1 MSKTIQKLRGIII
14 VLIVLCSLTLSA
26 AQEKLIFTVTLI
38 RHGDR
43 TPVYA
48 IETSPHE
55 WKIGLG
61 ELTAH
66 GMNQEFKLGSELRKR
81 YIEQSGLLSP
91 QYINNSIYV
100 RSTDFNRTINS
111 AQSLLAGLY
120 PLGFGPIYNNIT
132 PALPAAQQPIPIR
145 TLPKDQD
152 NLLLAKDNYIKQFR
166 AMGEQ
171 YVFTSNS
178 WNEAN
183 KKYETNFNRWSNIF
197 GENIK
202 NLRDLIPIGDNLNVR
217 MLNNISLP
225 KGISKTEA
233 EEIIKISNWAM
244 AQEFKP
250 RNISYFLAKEFLEK
264 LITDLE
270 KAIEDK
276 QPYKYILYSA
286 HDSTILPVMSAIGL
300 PLEYTP
306 PYASNI
312 SFELY
317 NSNNDYFVNMRFN
330 GKDLYF
336 PNTEQQ
342 MCTFEKFKKEV
353 FPENIKTPS
362 VTDKKEN
369 KSQEQTP
376 HSDNEENNK
385 KIAKKATPKNMGEI
399 YHIDPT
405 RNKGELYELNKPN
418 EKKAQVYQNTF

>member
-1 MSKTIQKLRGIII
+1 MSKTIQTFRTVII
-14 VLIVLCSLTLSA
+14 VLIVLCPLTLSA
-26 AQEKLIFTVTLI
+26 VQEKLVFAVTLI

-48 IETSPHE
+48 IQTSPHKWE
-55 WKIGLG
+55 IGLG
-61 ELTAH
+61 ELTPH
-66 GMNQEFKLGSELRKR
+66 GMNQEFKLGTELRKR
-81 YIEQSGLLSP
+81 YVEQFKLLSSH
-91 QYINNSIYV
+91 YINNSIYV
-100 RSTDFNRTINS
+100 RSTDFNRTIIS

-120 PLGFGPIYNNIT
+120 PLGFGPIYNSIT

-171 YVFTSNS
+171 YVFTSQT
-178 WNEAN
+178 WKEAN
-183 KKYETNFNRWSNIF
+183 KKYEENFNRWSNIF

-217 MLNNISLP
+217 MLNNIPLP
-225 KGISKTEA
+225 KGISQTEA
-233 EEIIKISNWAM
+233 EEVIKISNWAM

-264 LITDLE
+264 LIIDLE
-270 KAIEDK
+270 KAMTNK

-312 SFELY
+312 SFELF
-317 NSNNDYFVNMRFN
+317 NTNNEFFVNIRFN

-336 PNTEQQ
+336 ADSKNKTS
-342 MCTFEKFKKEV
+342 TFEEFKKEALPGNV
-353 FPENIKTPS
+353 KTLSPQKNKIS
-362 VTDKKEN
+362 NPNSSHEKVNNSKIEKE
-369 KSQEQTP
+369 KYTP
-376 HSDNEENNK
+376 DE
-385 KIAKKATPKNMGEI
+385 MGKI

-405 RNKGELYELNKPN
+405 RNNSELYELNEPK
-418 EKKAQVYQNTF
+418 EKKTQIYQNTF